1 MTMTQIL
8 DGMIDEFAGTQCDE
22 LLGVAESSTRNAVF
36 FAMMRSGGRW
46 FRFTIDAGV
55 LFLDPSGDPAS
66 SGDVGDEDEVL
77 DLLPA
82 GGPVEIESIQF
93 HDGVLKI
100 ALVET
105 GSIQFSEDV
114 ETSMMKISYSR

>member
-36 FAMMRSGGRW
+36 FAMMRSGG
-46 FRFTIDAGV
+46 IDAGV